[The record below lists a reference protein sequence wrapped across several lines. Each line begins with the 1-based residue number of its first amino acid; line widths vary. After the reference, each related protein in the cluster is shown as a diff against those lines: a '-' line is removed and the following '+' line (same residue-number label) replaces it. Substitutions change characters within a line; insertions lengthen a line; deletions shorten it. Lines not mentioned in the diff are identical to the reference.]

1 MRALLTPEIARG
13 LGVVLFKPG
22 RELMSLFAQGRVLVE
37 VQPENMAR
45 LPSGRVPDVRQPLA
59 EDEALIPFFTD
70 ERVINAAGGLAGL
83 EYWLKRNVKACQYP
97 HSEYHHS

>member
-22 RELMSLFAQGRVLVE
+22 RELISLFAQGRVLVE
-37 VQPENMAR
+37 VEPESMAR

-59 EDEALIPFFTD
+59 EDKALIPFFTD

-83 EYWLKRNVKACQYP
+83 EHWLQRNVKACQYP
-97 HSEYHHS
+97 HS